1 MAKAKEKVSKS
12 SLIREILKDAPGMEP
27 KDVVA
32 KLAEQ
37 GHNISVNLVYGIKGG
52 MKETK
57 RRKKKIAK
65 AAMAAVVKPS
75 SNGQATPASKTDAIT
90 LIRDVKELVGR
101 AGGYE
106 RLKELVDAL
115 AD

>member
-75 SNGQATPASKTDAIT
+75 SNGQATPAVKADAIT
-90 LIRDVKELVGR
+90 IIRDVRALAQK
-101 AGGYE
+101 AGGFVK
-106 RLKELVDAL
+106 LKELVDAL
-115 AD
+115 AE